1 MADENINKSSI
12 GANGDESNLQF
23 ADIWALI
30 WNNIIWYALCIGFC
44 LVVACFYIYRTPKTY
59 SRQAKV
65 IIEEDENSSLRDLS
79 SFVGTA
85 TRYRSSGTNVY
96 NEIEYFTSPDL
107 MQRVV
112 ERLGLE
118 TNYYDKQF
126 FRTRELYSNSPISIS
141 LAGGNPTS
149 YFSFNIYKNGK
160 DAFDIKDFVLGPY
173 GDKIKFKKVTGHF
186 GDTISTPAGRLVVN
200 PTSHIGNWKREI
212 SVSWV
217 NSMSRAKSCIVNLS
231 SSLSNKESSV
241 VVLSLKDLF
250 PDRASAIISTLIDV
264 YNEEWINNKNRSAR
278 NTTQFIN
285 DRLVVIQNEL
295 GGVET
300 NLKNYKEKNKI
311 TDIKSVSDAFLKQ
324 SSDYSSKYF
333 EINNQYAVAKY
344 IRDYLNEP
352 AHAKSLIPAN
362 SGISNATVED
372 QIKQYN
378 DLVLRRDMYQNESS
392 SSNPMV
398 EDLNDAI
405 ASMRSAI
412 IRSVD
417 NLIATLRLQLDRI
430 SNQEDNVMGKI
441 SSSSGQE
448 LELLSIERQQKVKE
462 QLYIY
467 LLQKREENE
476 IQSLVNVGNTRL
488 IMNPNG
494 SPSPVAPKKSMILLV
509 ALIIGFGIPFVIFYM
524 IKTLSTSVKA
534 KSDITNV
541 SVPFLAEIPQM
552 GITGNWLE
560 RMRADR
566 FNKDYERILV
576 QGGKRDM
583 INEAFRVLRTNLDLM
598 LNVTPGCH
606 KVMMT
611 SFNPNAG
618 KTFVTMNMA
627 ASVALKGS
635 KVLLLDLDLR
645 KATLSKAL
653 KLNREGFIGY
663 LNGKELDYHNTLKE
677 VVENLYLMPVGTL
690 PPNPAEL
697 LLSEKFVSLLDSL
710 TKEFDYIFMDC
721 PPVDIV
727 SDTGIIAKYADMTVF
742 VMRSGL
748 FDKRALPSVEEL
760 YQDGTYNKMAILLN
774 GVEGN
779 GRGYGYGK
787 YGYGYG
793 GKYGYGYSHSYGYGY
808 GHSYGYG
815 SGYGYGYGYGEQ
827 DDDDNVNDTA
837 SEAKSKK
844 GKKA

>member
-1 MADENINKSSI
+1 
-12 GANGDESNLQF
+12 
-23 ADIWALI
+23 
-30 WNNIIWYALCIGFC
+30 
-44 LVVACFYIYRTPKTY
+44 
-59 SRQAKV
+59 
-65 IIEEDENSSLRDLS
+65 
-79 SFVGTA
+79 
-85 TRYRSSGTNVY
+85 
-96 NEIEYFTSPDL
+96 
-107 MQRVV
+107 
-112 ERLGLE
+112 
-118 TNYYDKQF
+118 
-126 FRTRELYSNSPISIS
+126 
-141 LAGGNPTS
+141 
-149 YFSFNIYKNGK
+149 
-160 DAFDIKDFVLGPY
+160 
-173 GDKIKFKKVTGHF
+173 
-186 GDTISTPAGRLVVN
+186 
-200 PTSHIGNWKREI
+200 
-212 SVSWV
+212 
-217 NSMSRAKSCIVNLS
+217 MSRAKSCIVNLS

>member
-1 MADENINKSSI
+1 MAEENTVKSFF
-12 GANGDESNLQF
+12 GAKEEESTLQF
-23 ADIWALI
+23 SDIWALI
-30 WNNIIWYALCIGFC
+30 WNNLIWYAIGIGVC
-44 LVVACFYIYRTPKTY
+44 LFFACFYIYRTPKIY

-65 IIEEDENSSLRDLS
+65 IIEEDENSAMRDLS
-79 SFVGTA
+79 SFVGNA
-85 TRYRSSGTNVY
+85 SRYRSSGTNVY

-107 MQRVV
+107 MKRVV

-126 FRTRELYSNSPISIS
+126 LRKRELYSNTPFVVG
-141 LAGGNPTS
+141 LAGNNPTS
-149 YFSFNIYKNGK
+149 YFSFYVYKTGEK
-160 DAFDIKDFVLGPY
+160 TFTIKDFVVGPT
-173 GDKIKFKKVTGHF
+173 GEKLKSKKVTGTF
-186 GDTISTPAGRLVVN
+186 GDTLSTPVGRLVID
-200 PTSHIGNWKREI
+200 PTAHVGSWKHEI
-212 SVSWV
+212 EVSWV
-217 NSMSRAKSCIVNLS
+217 NSASRAKGFIGSLN

-241 VVLSLKDLF
+241 VVISLKDYF
-250 PDRASAIISTLIDV
+250 PDRASAIISALIDV

-311 TDIKSVSDAFLKQ
+311 TDIKSVSDAFLQQ
-324 SSDYSSKYF
+324 STDYSSKYF
-333 EINNQYAVAKY
+333 EINNQYAIAKY
-344 IRDYLNEP
+344 IKEYLIDP

-362 SGISNATVED
+362 SGITSTTVED

-378 DLVLRRDMYQNESS
+378 DLVLRRDMLLNESS
-392 SSNPMV
+392 ASNPLV
-398 EDLNDAI
+398 ADLDDAI
-405 ASMRSAI
+405 SAMRLAI
-412 IRSVD
+412 TRSVD
-417 NLIATLRLQLDRI
+417 NLIATLKLQLDRI
-430 SNQEDNVMGKI
+430 SNQENTVMGKI

-476 IQSLVNVGNTRL
+476 IQSLVNVANTRL

-494 SPSPVAPKKSMILLV
+494 SPYPVAPKKSMILLI
-509 ALIIGFGIPFVIFYM
+509 ALIFGFGLPFVVFYL
-524 IKTLSTSVKA
+524 IKTLSTSVKT
-534 KSDITNV
+534 KSDISNI
-541 SVPFLAEIPQM
+541 SVPFLAEIPQL
-552 GITGNWLE
+552 GIRGNWLE
-560 RMRADR
+560 KMRYDR
-566 FNKDYERILV
+566 FNNDYERILV
-576 QGGKRDM
+576 QGGKRDV

-598 LNVTPGCH
+598 LNITPGCH

-618 KTFVTMNMA
+618 KTFVTMNTA
-627 ASVALKGS
+627 ASMALKGS

-663 LNGKELDYHNTLKE
+663 LNGKESDYHTIIKE
-677 VVENLYLMPVGTL
+677 IVENLYLMPVGTL

-697 LLSEKFVSLLDSL
+697 LLSETFVSMLDNL

-742 VMRSGL
+742 IMRSGL

-760 YQDGTYNKMAILLN
+760 YQDGTYNKMAVLLN
-774 GVEGN
+774 GVEGSD
-779 GRGYGYGK
+779 RGYGYGK

-793 GKYGYGYSHSYGYGY
+793 KYGYGYGKYGYGY
-808 GHSYGYG
+808 GHTYGYG

-827 DDDDNVNDTA
+827 DEDENVNDTP